1 MTAQI
6 TSVKL
11 SDAIDL
17 LRDDL
22 VEAIEAAKRDH
33 AAKGANPLTFE
44 VTSTEVELS
53 VALTKEGT
61 AGAKLTWSVIPAILS
76 GEGSVQAKLAHSET
90 HKVKLSLKPL
100 YRGSTPYVSRQA
112 ESPSRD
118 PNARDR

>member
-1 MTAQI
+1 LVTAQI

-61 AGAKLTWSVIPAILS
+61 AGAKTDLERHSSHPFRRGLGA
-76 GEGSVQAKLAHSET
+76 GE
-90 HKVKLSLKPL
+90 
-100 YRGSTPYVSRQA
+100 
-112 ESPSRD
+112 
-118 PNARDR
+118 ARA